1 MGGVRVGRGCGW
13 CDSGEGLWVVC
24 EWGEVVG
31 GVRVGRG
38 CGWCESGEWLWM
50 V

>member
-13 CDSGEGLWVVC
+13 C
-24 EWGEVVG
+24 EWGGVVG

-38 CGWCESGEWLWM
+38 CGWCESGERLW
-50 V
+50 VV